1 MRIAAVI
8 PVYNGAAF
16 LRKAIESVLAQT
28 SPVDELVILDDGSTD
43 NTRAVALSYGQQ
55 VRYLFQGNRGLAAAR
70 NAGAAAST
78 CDWVAFLD
86 SDDWW
91 LPEKIA
97 KQRALIESN
106 PEAVLIYSDQ
116 WECDPKGRM
125 SYIRTVPPQCLW
137 PQLRARN
144 RLSSPVVVV
153 RKDALSSIGGYNE
166 ALRACEDWDFYV
178 RLYIRGPFAYIPEPL
193 AVYRLS
199 SGTMSTNADRMLNT
213 FEAILESTLLT
224 GLKGWP
230 RILWRRRARS
240 SQLLSAGL
248 IARKAGQRDQ
258 ERAHLWRSVL
268 QWPSPFWEPR
278 RYAALAV
285 TMLRHPFD

>member
-8 PVYNGAAF
+8 PVYNGEAF
-16 LRKAIESVLAQT
+16 LRTAIESVLAQT

-43 NTRAVALSYGQQ
+43 NTRAVALSYGQHL
-55 VRYLFQGNRGLAAAR
+55 RYIFQENRGLAAAR

-78 CDWVAFLD
+78 CEWVAFLD
-86 SDDWW
+86 CDDWW

-106 PEAVLIYSDQ
+106 PDAVLIYSDQ
-116 WECDPKGRM
+116 WECESAGKM
-125 SYIRTVPPQCLW
+125 LYIEAVPPQQLW
-137 PQLRARN
+137 PQLRTRN
-144 RLSSPVVVV
+144 GLSSSVAIV
-153 RKDALSSIGGYNE
+153 RRDALTSIGGYDE
-166 ALRACEDWDFYV
+166 GLRACEDWDFYV
-178 RLYIRGPFAYIPEPL
+178 RLHAKGPFAYIAEPL

-199 SGTMSTNADRMLNT
+199 PGTMSTNADRMLQN
-213 FEAILESTLLT
+213 FEAILESTLLN
-224 GLKGWP
+224 GLQGWS

-240 SQLLSAGL
+240 RQLLSAGL
-248 IARKAGQRDQ
+248 IARKAGHRDQ

-285 TMLRHPFD
+285 TMLRHPID

>member
-8 PVYNGAAF
+8 PVYNGEAF
-16 LRKAIESVLAQT
+16 LRTAIESVLAQT

-43 NTRAVALSYGQQ
+43 NTRAVALSYGQHL
-55 VRYLFQGNRGLAAAR
+55 RYIFQENRGLAAAR

-78 CDWVAFLD
+78 CGWVAFLD
-86 SDDWW
+86 CDDWW
-91 LPEKIA
+91 LPDKIA

-106 PEAVLIYSDQ
+106 PDAVLIYSDQ
-116 WECDPKGRM
+116 WECESAGKM
-125 SYIRTVPPQCLW
+125 LYIEAVPPQQLW
-137 PQLRARN
+137 PQLRTRN
-144 RLSSPVVVV
+144 GLSSSVAIV
-153 RKDALSSIGGYNE
+153 RRDALTSIGGYDE
-166 ALRACEDWDFYV
+166 GLRACEDWDFYV
-178 RLYIRGPFAYIPEPL
+178 RLHAKGPFAYIAEPL

-199 SGTMSTNADRMLNT
+199 PGTMSTNADRMLQN
-213 FEAILESTLLT
+213 FEAILESTLLK
-224 GLKGWP
+224 GLQGWS

-240 SQLLSAGL
+240 RQLLSAGL

-285 TMLRHPFD
+285 TMLRHSID